1 MSRCTLFKLA
11 CTFFAFVALSGCMP
25 PHYSVAV
32 ATSDNHVVYGQRHP
46 GVKDDYLVDCQT
58 SAGGEP
64 TNCQTIQ
71 LKSLD

>member
-1 MSRCTLFKLA
+1 MPSRILLKLV
-11 CTFFAFVALSGCMP
+11 CTFFVLVALSGCVP

-46 GVKDDYLVDCQT
+46 GTQDDYLVDCQ
-58 SAGGEP
+58 AGPGGEP
-64 TNCQTIQ
+64 TNCRTIQ